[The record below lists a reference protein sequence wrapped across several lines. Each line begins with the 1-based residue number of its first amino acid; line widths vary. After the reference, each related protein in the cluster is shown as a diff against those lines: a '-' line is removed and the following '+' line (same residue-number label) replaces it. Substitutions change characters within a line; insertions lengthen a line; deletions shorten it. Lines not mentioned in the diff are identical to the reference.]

1 MDNTRLLLWVSLGFV
16 LFLTYEAWQ
25 RDYAPPPAPAS
36 STAASVPDA
45 GIPAIAAPTLSQGG
59 ADPAP
64 APVAAS
70 AALPAL
76 PLSVGMPPASVPTA
90 APTSRG
96 QRVHVRTDLVDIEL
110 DTLGADLVRL
120 DLLAYPVK
128 KDGAEPVRLIDTDR
142 ADRRI
147 AQTGLRAGAEGTAP
161 DHRTL
166 WQVPAQHFVLAE
178 GSDALEVMFSWARG
192 DGLTVEK
199 VYTFHRGDY
208 LIDVEFRVKNASG
221 QPFRAD
227 AYLQLV
233 EHLVPIERSLFSTE
247 GYSHAGPA
255 YHDGTKYEKLHV
267 DEIGERPLEQ
277 QVQGGWIAVLQ
288 HYFVAALVP
297 RGQEDKNTYFA
308 RNLGGTDYAAGVVM
322 PAREVAAGASGAFAA
337 QMWIGPKLQDRLES
351 VAPGLELSVDY
362 GMLTIF
368 AKPLFW
374 LLEKLHGFVGNW
386 GWAIVLLTLLVK
398 ILFYKL
404 AETSGRSM
412 AKMRKVAP
420 KLEQLKE
427 RYKDDRQK
435 LNEGMLELYRKE
447 KINPVSGCLPILI
460 QLPVFIAL
468 YWVLLES
475 VELRQAPWIL
485 WIGDMSAMDPYFVLP
500 LLMGIA
506 MWAQM
511 KLNPPP
517 PDPVQA
523 KVMMFMPILFTGMSA
538 FFPAGLTL
546 YWLIN
551 TALSVLQQWQINRV
565 VDAEGTPK

>member
-1 MDNTRLLLWVSLGFV
+1 MDSPRFLLWVSLAAV
-16 LFLTYEAWQ
+16 LYLMYEAWQ
-25 RDYAPPPAPAS
+25 ADYAPPPLAPI
-36 STAASVPDA
+36 AATVPDA
-45 GIPAIAAPTLSQGG
+45 GLPSTPPPAAAPPSLGPST
-59 ADPAP
+59 AP
-64 APVAAS
+64 AAPVSAAPPVTATAVAA
-70 AALPAL
+70 
-76 PLSVGMPPASVPTA
+76 T
-90 APTSRG
+90 G
-96 QRVHVRTDLVDIEL
+96 QRVSVRTDLMDIDL
-110 DTLGADLVRL
+110 DTLGADLVRV
-120 DLLAYPVK
+120 DLLDYPVK
-128 KDGAEPVRLIDTDR
+128 KGGAEAVRLMD
-142 ADRRI
+142 AVGEARRI
-147 AQTGLRAGAEGTAP
+147 AQTGLRAGAEGAAP

-166 WQVPAQHFVLAE
+166 WRAAQDQHVLAE
-178 GSDALEVMFSWARG
+178 GQDRLEVAFNWERG

-208 LIDVEFRVKNASG
+208 LIDVEFRVKNASA
-221 QPFRAD
+221 QAFHAD

-233 EHLVPIERSLFSTE
+233 EHLVPIERSLFSAE
-247 GYSHAGPA
+247 GYSYSGPA
-255 YHDGTKYEKLHV
+255 FHDGAKYEKLPV
-267 DEIGERPLEQ
+267 DELAERPLERKLA
-277 QVQGGWIAVLQ
+277 GGWIAVLQ
-288 HYFVAALVP
+288 HYFVAALLP
-297 RGQEDKNTYFA
+297 RGGEGENAYFA
-308 RNLGGTDYAAGVVM
+308 KSLGGTDYVAGVVM
-322 PAREVAAGASGAFAA
+322 PARAIAAGTNGAFAA
-337 QMWIGPKLQDRLES
+337 QFWIGPKLQDRLES

-368 AKPLFW
+368 AQPLFW
-374 LLEKLHGFVGNW
+374 LLEKLHSFVGNW
-386 GWAIVLLTLLVK
+386 GWAIVLLTLIVKLV
-398 ILFYKL
+398 FYKL

-427 RYKDDRQK
+427 RYRDDRQK
-435 LNEGMLELYRKE
+435 LNEAMIELYRKE

-485 WIGDMSAMDPYFVLP
+485 WIGDMSAKDPYFVLP

-565 VDAEGTPK
+565 VDAEGWAK